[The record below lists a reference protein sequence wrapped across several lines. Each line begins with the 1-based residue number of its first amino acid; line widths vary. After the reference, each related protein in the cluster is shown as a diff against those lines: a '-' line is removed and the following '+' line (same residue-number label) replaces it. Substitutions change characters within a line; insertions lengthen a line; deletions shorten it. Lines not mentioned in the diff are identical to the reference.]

1 MENSTQFSSHIRELI
16 LASLWS
22 NIDILQ
28 AGLFSAILVAFLVDN
43 RKGSQG
49 DLLEEIN
56 NNLLRGLIQEFNN
69 SSNPTGSSIPSPF
82 QPPTLSEVV
91 NVCWF
96 TGLIISLASA
106 FGIIIVMGWVTGY
119 PPESSVGDVTMACDH
134 LSRKYKAQKYRLKRI
149 IETLPQLLLISFF
162 LFLLG
167 VIFLL
172 AENDHVNV
180 IVVSMLTLGIIS
192 GYLYAVHMSR
202 DYSRPSHGRLK
213 ARVRL
218 LLHVAFILLIR
229 LHCEMAISPLNQR
242 MYYAGS
248 SQKLRMKNRSS
259 RLSKPWLV
267 SNAVLRC
274 GQPLLTV
281 PKPYAAGLRIASK
294 IDLAWQSRLLTS
306 TGLKYTFMLFCDW
319 CPAIPPTLTCTL

>member
-28 AGLFSAILVAFLVDN
+28 AGLFFAILVAFLVDN

-149 IETLPQLLLISFF
+149 IEILPQLLLISFF

-172 AENDHVNV
+172 AENDVINV
-180 IVVSMLTLGIIS
+180 IVVSLLTLGILF
-192 GYLYAVHMSR
+192 GYLLAVRMSGNY
-202 DYSRPSHGRLK
+202 DRPSAGRLK
-213 ARVRL
+213 AGVCL
-218 LLHVAFILLIR
+218 LLHVASILLIC
-229 LHCEMAISPLNQR
+229 LHCEMAISLDQR

-248 SQKLRMKNRSS
+248 SQKLRTKDRSS
-259 RLSKPWLV
+259 MPSKPWLV
-267 SNAVLRC
+267 
-274 GQPLLTV
+274 
-281 PKPYAAGLRIASK
+281 
-294 IDLAWQSRLLTS
+294 
-306 TGLKYTFMLFCDW
+306 
-319 CPAIPPTLTCTL
+319 

>member
-1 MENSTQFSSHIRELI
+1 M
-16 LASLWS
+16 
-22 NIDILQ
+22 
-28 AGLFSAILVAFLVDN
+28 DN

-49 DLLEEIN
+49 DVLEEIN
-56 NNLLRGLIQEFNN
+56 NALEEIDNLLRGLIHEFNT
-69 SSNPTGSSIPSPF
+69 SSNVPGSLIPSSV

-91 NVCWF
+91 NACWF
-96 TGLIISLASA
+96 TALIISLASA

-119 PPESSVGDVTMACDH
+119 PPESSVGDLNKACTH
-134 LSRKYKAQKYRLKRI
+134 LSRKYKAQKFQLKRI

-180 IVVSMLTLGIIS
+180 IVVSMLTLGILF
-192 GYLYAVHMSR
+192 GYLLAVRMSGN
-202 DYSRPSHGRLK
+202 YSRPSAGRLK
-213 ARVRL
+213 AGVRL
-218 LLHVAFILLIR
+218 LLHVAFIFLIC
-229 LHCEMAISPLNQR
+229 LHCEMAISPLDQR

-248 SQKLRMKNRSS
+248 SQKLRTKNRSN

-274 GQPLLTV
+274 GQPLPTV
-281 PKPYAAGLRIASK
+281 PKPYAADLRIASK
-294 IDLAWQSRLLTS
+294 IDLAW
-306 TGLKYTFMLFCDW
+306 
-319 CPAIPPTLTCTL
+319 